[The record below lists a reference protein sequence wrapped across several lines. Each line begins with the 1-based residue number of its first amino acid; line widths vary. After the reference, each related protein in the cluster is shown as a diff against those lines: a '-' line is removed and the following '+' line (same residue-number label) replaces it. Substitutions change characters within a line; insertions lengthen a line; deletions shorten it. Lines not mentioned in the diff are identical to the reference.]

1 MGYAGRAV
9 SASQDHGEWTTGPY
23 ALQSLFL
30 LIAPSLLSASVY
42 MELNR
47 IVQLVE
53 GDKYLMIRR
62 GWMTK
67 IFVCGDAV
75 SFIMQGAGKHSQQ
88 ASVGGSSGVLT
99 LV

>member
-1 MGYAGRAV
+1 MGYVGRAV
-9 SASQDHGEWTTGPY
+9 SASQDSGEWTTGPF

-30 LIAPSLLSASVY
+30 LVAPSLLSASVY
-42 MELNR
+42 MELSR

-53 GDKYLMIRR
+53 GDSHLMIRR
-62 GWMTK
+62 TWMTK

-88 ASVGGSSGVLT
+88 PCVRSSSGVLT